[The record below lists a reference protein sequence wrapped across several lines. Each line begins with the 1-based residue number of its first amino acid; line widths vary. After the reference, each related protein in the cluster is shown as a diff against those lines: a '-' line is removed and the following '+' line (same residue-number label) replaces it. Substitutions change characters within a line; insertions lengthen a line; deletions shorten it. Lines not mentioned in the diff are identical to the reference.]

1 MCEIPC
7 PRCSHGRPMLLLQKV
22 QVSTFGRLPPQEA
35 LTSLERS
42 RGWFQKWNRGQLS
55 PESMRARP
63 LEGPLRAL
71 ELIDGAALASFSNNG
86 DCRSHL
92 SVHVTNPYPS
102 PFYWIMYVHVDIH
115 KFCHMEWLP
124 SNGSS
129 NTDPSRRPLD
139 PDGTIA
145 IAGDS
150 TCHSWN
156 KMPLIPLGPSAAT
169 NCEVEYGR
177 CNLEL

>member
-63 LEGPLRAL
+63 LEGPPLRAL

-86 DCRSHL
+86 DCRSYF

-129 NTDPSRRPLD
+129 NTGYSILLLIISATDSDTLPFNVSRCDLKEPLSILCC
-139 PDGTIA
+139 GKRKA
-145 IAGDS
+145 
-150 TCHSWN
+150 
-156 KMPLIPLGPSAAT
+156 
-169 NCEVEYGR
+169 R
-177 CNLEL
+177 